1 MIVLLETFDPIQ
13 ADFLK
18 TQLEDA
24 GIVAHIHSPDV
35 NGLRPSLAFVSQVQ
49 VLVLESARE
58 DAQKI
63 LKDLG
68 LA

>member
-18 TQLEDA
+18 TQLEEA
-24 GIVAHIHSPDV
+24 GIAAHIHSPDI
-35 NGLRPSLAFVSQVQ
+35 NGLRPSLAFVSPIQ

-58 DAQKI
+58 DAIEI

-68 LA
+68 EA

>member
-18 TQLEDA
+18 TQLEEA
-24 GIVAHIHSPDV
+24 GIAAHIHSPDM
-35 NGLRPSLAFVSQVQ
+35 NGLRPSLAFVSPIQ

-58 DAQKI
+58 DAIEI

-68 LA
+68 EA

>member
-18 TQLEDA
+18 TQLEEA
-24 GIVAHIHSPDV
+24 GIAAHIHSADV
-35 NGLRPSLAFVSQVQ
+35 NGLRPSLAFVSPIQ
-49 VLVLESARE
+49 VLVLESARKE
-58 DAQKI
+58 ALGI

>member
-18 TQLEDA
+18 TQLEEA
-24 GIVAHIHSPDV
+24 GIAAHIHSPDV
-35 NGLRPSLAFVSQVQ
+35 NGLRPSLAFVAPLQ
-49 VLVLESARE
+49 VLILESARE
-58 DAQKI
+58 EAKEI
-63 LKDLG
+63 LRDLG